1 MHLARILSTELHD
14 FRKNVRKDKQT
25 DQQPESRFQC
35 WFALK
40 VIDKNNK
47 KWHSKAGFR
56 VVKDAKVWVLIL
68 PDLRIDLGVEA
79 GVGGI
84 GRSRVET
91 YSLDYSIFS
100 KL

>member
-1 MHLARILSTELHD
+1 MHLAMILSTELHD
-14 FRKNVRKDKQT
+14 FRKMFEKMSKQRCNQNPDFSADLLEKT
-25 DQQPESRFQC
+25 SNNFQQKHAQNQD
-35 WFALK
+35 FA
-40 VIDKNNK
+40 
-47 KWHSKAGFR
+47 WSSMQR
-56 VVKDAKVWVLIL
+56 YL
-68 PDLRIDLGVEA
+68 PGLGVEA

>member
-1 MHLARILSTELHD
+1 M
-14 FRKNVRKDKQT
+14 Q
-25 DQQPESRFQC
+25 
-35 WFALK
+35 ALFGETFNEK
-40 VIDKNNK
+40 TQKSMISHGQEGK
-47 KWHSKAGFR
+47 F
-56 VVKDAKVWVLIL
+56 L
-68 PDLRIDLGVEA
+68 PDLSLDLEMKA

>member
-1 MHLARILSTELHD
+1 MSSKSG
-14 FRKNVRKDKQT
+14 FRMV
-25 DQQPESRFQC
+25 
-35 WFALK
+35 K
-40 VIDKNNK
+40 VIKTL
-47 KWHSKAGFR
+47 A
-56 VVKDAKVWVLIL
+56 
-68 PDLRIDLGVEA
+68 DLSLDLSLKA